1 MRLKTLEIKGFK
13 SFADETSINFERD
26 VIGIVGP
33 NGSGKSNVVDAIRWV
48 LGEQKSSELRL
59 DQMSNVIFNGTKKRK
74 QGGMAQVTLTFS
86 NTRNILPTEYSTVAI
101 TRRLYRSG
109 ESEYQLN
116 GVSCR
121 LKDITN
127 LFMDT
132 GIGSNSYAIIALG
145 MVDEILAD
153 KDNARRRMFE
163 QAAGISKYKVRKRE
177 TLSRL
182 QHTTEDL
189 NRVEDLLFELGNNM
203 KSMEQQAKR
212 ARRYL
217 ELKAEYRQLSLQL
230 ATLRS
235 NSLKVRY
242 KDIAARLESS
252 TDRYRG
258 LEVIQ
263 RNLEAQLEQL
273 RKDQLDKEVAL
284 SDRQRAVNLLVNQ
297 IRDGENDRKVLEQRK
312 LYILQSERKS
322 AELIEA
328 NLQKQ
333 DALQT
338 EINDFQETLGEEKR
352 LEGQLE
358 DKLVAA
364 ESALESIRATHGNIK
379 AELDAIVQDQ
389 QRIEKELYGLEKQ
402 KAVNANQIEN
412 LQFER
417 NLVEEEIRQRRQEIG
432 TLQDRTTA
440 LAAEKG
446 NLQQT
451 LASLEEKEENRR
463 QEIATL
469 EEKHARI
476 QGELQALHRQLDA
489 QRNEYRLTKSMV
501 ESLEGFPES
510 IRFLSNPKNWK
521 EPAPLLS
528 DLIYVDPA
536 YRVAIENY
544 LEPYLNYYVAEDLE
558 QARQAIDLLRSAQK
572 GKANFFL
579 LSAFRDYVPPMGM
592 FPVNTV
598 PALDFVQCEPV
609 YRNLVDSLLE
619 QVVIIAQD
627 EIPKP
632 TEQEHLVVLS
642 QSGQFIQRRTSIAG
656 GSVGLFEG
664 KKIGRK
670 KNLEMLEQSIRQSEE
685 LEQVAATRLFETK
698 DELDKR
704 KAEHTR
710 KEIQLVQSQLNAI
723 AQEQASFQARLES
736 YETYLSESSSKCD
749 GIQQKIDVLHAEN
762 RSIESRLS
770 QKLAEAADARR
781 LISNTDGSYRQ
792 AAESLS
798 QASTAFNEVNISYVR
813 QQNKVGAWQRELAF
827 REKQLDEN
835 RAAVSAARKT
845 LQEAVEERTS
855 MEQELA
861 VLAQKLQEAY
871 ERRKEGE
878 SELTEA
884 EQAYF
889 QVRGSTVALEDEV
902 RKAARN
908 TQELQLAINHLKDQF
923 TEVKYQLSSL
933 AERLRIEF
941 GVSINDQDWLTSE
954 ETMPEETDEVELQ
967 GKVDRMKS
975 RLDGYGD
982 VNPMAVEAFDEMK
995 QRHDTITTQ
1004 RDDILK
1010 AKEDLLETIKE
1021 IEETATLQF
1030 LDAFGKV
1037 RLYFID
1043 VFRSLFTQDDAADL
1057 ILLDAENPLESKIE
1071 IVAKPKGKR
1080 PQTIS
1085 QLSGGEKTLTA
1096 TALLFA
1102 LYLLKPAPFCIFDE
1116 VDAPLDDANIEKFNR
1131 IIKDFS
1137 KESQFIIVTH
1147 NKQTM
1152 AAVDTIYGV
1161 FMAEQGVSA
1170 LTQVDFSAL
1179 KHDLAPEEIRN

>member
-13 SFADETSINFERD
+13 SFADETSINFEQD

-86 NTRNILPTEYSTVAI
+86 NTRNILPTEFSTVAI

-116 GVSCR
+116 GVACR

-182 QHTTEDL
+182 QHTAEDL

-212 ARRYL
+212 ARRFL

-235 NSLKVRY
+235 ATLKQRY
-242 KDIAARLESS
+242 KEISTRLETS
-252 TDRYRG
+252 TDTYSG

-263 RNLEAQLEQL
+263 RNLEAQLERV
-273 RKDQLDKEVAL
+273 RKEQLDKESAL
-284 SDRQRAVNLLVNQ
+284 SDRQRTVNLLVGQ

-312 LYILQSERKS
+312 SFIQQSERKS
-322 AELIEA
+322 ADLIA
-328 NLQKQ
+328 SNLEKQ
-333 DALQT
+333 EALQA
-338 EINDFQETLGEEKR
+338 EINEFQETLGTEKR
-352 LEGQLE
+352 LESSLE
-358 DKLVAA
+358 DKLAAA
-364 ESALESIRATHGNIK
+364 ESNLENIRATHGNIK

-389 QRIEKELYGLEKQ
+389 QRLEKELYGFEKQ

-412 LQFER
+412 LHFER
-417 NLVEEEIRQRRQEIG
+417 NLVEEEIRQRRQEVG
-432 TLQDRTTA
+432 TLQGRTEALSTEKTNLEQS
-440 LAAEKG
+440 LAA
-446 NLQQT
+446 
-451 LASLEEKEENRR
+451 LEEQAEVRR
-463 QEIATL
+463 QEITAL
-469 EEKHARI
+469 EEQYTAH
-476 QGELQALHRQLDA
+476 QQELQGLHRQLDA
-489 QRNEYRLTKSMV
+489 HRNEYRLTKSMV

-521 EPAPLLS
+521 QSAPLLS
-528 DLIYVDPA
+528 DLIYVAPA
-536 YRVAIENY
+536 YRVAIENF
-544 LEPYLNYYVAEDLE
+544 LEPYLNYYVTEDLE
-558 QARQAIDLLRSAQK
+558 QAKQAIGLLQSAQK

-579 LSAFRDYVPPMGM
+579 LSAFRDYVPPIGL
-592 FPVNTV
+592 FPANTT
-598 PALDFVQCEPV
+598 PALDYVQCEPA
-609 YRNLVDSLLE
+609 YQNLIASLLE
-619 QVVIIAQD
+619 HVAIIGHEEPPQTAD
-627 EIPKP
+627 LS
-632 TEQEHLVVLS
+632 HLVLLS
-642 QSGQFIQRRTSIAG
+642 QSGQFIQRRTSLSG

-670 KNLEMLEQSIRQSEE
+670 KNLELLEQAIRQSETKEQE
-685 LEQVAATRLFETK
+685 LSERLFETK
-698 DELDKR
+698 DELNKR
-704 KAEHTR
+704 KALQSR

-736 YETYLSESSSKCD
+736 YESYLADSSARCA
-749 GIQQKIDVLHAEN
+749 GIQQKIDRLNEEN
-762 RSIESRLS
+762 RAIEIHL
-770 QKLAEAADARR
+770 QEKLQEAEAARH

-798 QASTAFNEVNISYVR
+798 QASTAFNEVNIAYVR
-813 QQNKVGAWQRELAF
+813 QQNKVSGFQRELAF

-835 RAAVSAARKT
+835 RAAVSAARKA
-845 LQEAVEERTS
+845 LQEAVEERS
-855 MEQELA
+855 SLAGELA
-861 VLAQKLQEAY
+861 SLEERLLEAY
-871 ERRKEGE
+871 KRRKEE
-878 SELTEA
+878 DAYLTEA

-889 QVRGSTVALEDEV
+889 HVRGAGVELEDQVRA
-902 RKAARN
+902 AARN
-908 TQELQLAINHLKDQF
+908 TQELQLTINQLKDQF
-923 TEVKYQLSSL
+923 AEVKYQLSSL

-941 GVSINDQDWLTSE
+941 GVSINEKDWLSSDPAV
-954 ETMPEETDEVELQ
+954 PEQVDEVELQ

-995 QRHDTITTQ
+995 QRHETISAQ

-1030 LDAFGKV
+1030 LEAFGKV

-1057 ILLDAENPLESKIE
+1057 ILLDAGNPLDSKIE

-1131 IIKDFS
+1131 IIKEFS

-1161 FMAEQGVSA
+1161 YMAEQGVSA
-1170 LTQVDFSAL
+1170 LTQVDFSSL
-1179 KHDLAPEEIRN
+1179 RHDLMPEDIHS